1 MAVDIANVTGT
12 GDVTFSGA
20 SGALYS
26 WSANPGNSEVSPTP
40 NAFHVWS
47 LSRSRWIRTA
57 PGQAMAT
64 DAGELSIVTL
74 IAALGG
80 GGGGI
85 ATTGPIST
93 ISPIDDDEEIGTL
106 PSDGLVTIGDDED
119 EEDTDLTQVVGA
131 TIGLATLIRL
141 VATRAGPAVAR
152 AVATVIGGF
161 ASRGRALIRW
171 NQLPAWIRNLL
182 IGFGIAEGTAIVIE
196 EITDIDIPTI
206 SDILPTI
213 GGGGGGDPVAQMVEA
228 MTVSTW
234 RANGVQFHRLSDG
247 RLAVRNKHGVWK
259 IWRPKKPIVLFA
271 TGATDLPTL
280 LRADRAI
287 NKQAKKIAAMLRS
300 RGYKVARS

>member
-12 GDVTFSGA
+12 GDVTFTGA

-57 PGQAMAT
+57 PGNAMAI
-64 DAGELSIVTL
+64 DAGETSIVTL

-85 ATTGPIST
+85 ASTGPIQSIST
-93 ISPIDDDEEIGTL
+93 GDDDEEAGTL
-106 PSDGLVTIGDDED
+106 PSGGLVTIGDDED
-119 EEDTDLTQVVGA
+119 DEDEVSGQVVGA
-131 TIGLATLIRL
+131 TIGLATLLRL
-141 VATRAGPAVAR
+141 IATRAGPQVAR

-196 EITDIDIPTI
+196 EVTDIDVPTI
-206 SDILPTI
+206 SDILPTL
-213 GGGGGGDPVAQMVEA
+213 GGGGGGDPVTQMVEA
-228 MTVSTW
+228 MAVSHW
-234 RANGVQFHRLSDG
+234 DANGVRFWRLSDG
-247 RLAVRNKHGVWK
+247 RLAVRNKNMVWK

-280 LRADRAI
+280 LRAERAI
-287 NKQAKKIAAMLRS
+287 TKQAKAIAKMLRGRGFKVS
-300 RGYKVARS
+300 RG